1 MGNEDAWAWEEPG
14 NEAGSGAGP
23 ENEAGYVIYDEGSH
37 IGLLLSTEEE
47 EEMRKVFRSPL
58 TVSSRTA

>member
-1 MGNEDAWAWEEPG
+1 MGNEDAWAWEGPG

-47 EEMRKVFRSPL
+47 EEMRKVFRSL
-58 TVSSRTA
+58 